1 MEKGTRKNTV
11 KVRLSDE
18 EKNILDQK
26 YSLSNKRSRE
36 AFLRQLILNDIFFN
50 ADPSSLREYNTHLAQ
65 IAYSLNQI
73 ARRVNAGGSIYAEDI
88 AEMKKKMGQIWQIQK
103 PIRSKN
109 A

>member
-36 AFLRQLILNDIFFN
+36 AFLRQLILYGYVYE
-50 ADPSSLREYNTHLAQ
+50 ADYTYLREYNTHLAR
-65 IAYSLNQI
+65 ISSSLNQI
-73 ARRVNAGGSIYAEDI
+73 AKRVNEGGTIYAEDI
-88 AEMKKKMGQIWQIQK
+88 ADMKEKMGQIWQLQKSIQ
-103 PIRSKN
+103 SKS